1 MNVIFKL
8 TSKSWRWG
16 RFKVDHLRTYDA
28 PSVAYNRFKTFIT
41 SASWLTRPR
50 LCGLISD
57 RDTSLNELSS
67 TPSAGDEEN
76 KMAPLLAV
84 IGFPTDELIGW
95 RFQQTTRSAEHGET
109 VTRVSKC
116 YFRNLNSSEIISH
129 KLRLLVASNVWF
141 NIFSPVGGDTEGL
154 RGRTA
159 ARQQLAGSIP
169 KLWDAEADAAH
180 DIGLVSQVLFSSW
193 APELLRERS
202 FIWKF
207 QKIVGKWNL
216 MWYSDSAW
224 SN

>member
-1 MNVIFKL
+1 MRALQSWPSSDIWRSKCRVQLLQDLYHVRKL
-8 TSKSWRWG
+8 I
-16 RFKVDHLRTYDA
+16 
-28 PSVAYNRFKTFIT
+28 N
-41 SASWLTRPR
+41 SAEIVRINKRP
-50 LCGLISD
+50 GH
-57 RDTSLNELSS
+57 SLNELSS

-84 IGFPTDELIGW
+84 IGFPTDALIGW
-95 RFQQTTRSAEHGET
+95 RFQQTTRSAENGET

-116 YFRNLNSSEIISH
+116 FFRNLNSSEIISH

-193 APELLRERS
+193 APELLRERYRRIQVS
-202 FIWKF
+202 KNCWKM
-207 QKIVGKWNL
+207 K
-216 MWYSDSAW
+216 SDVIFRFSMV
-224 SN
+224 